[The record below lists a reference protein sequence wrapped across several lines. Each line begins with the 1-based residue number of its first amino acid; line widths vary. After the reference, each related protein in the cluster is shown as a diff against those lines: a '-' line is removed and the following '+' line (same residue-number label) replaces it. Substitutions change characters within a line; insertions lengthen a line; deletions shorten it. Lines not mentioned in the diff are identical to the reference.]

1 VALRSAVVGCPAGA
15 DYCHDLLLR
24 PPMQPLAPQHALMIA
39 NYVTEQLEE
48 ISQLQQQ
55 SMTARARD
63 KQKGLL
69 DCVPRWISALSL
81 FSALASRSPRLAAD
95 WITAH
100 QAIRQLVTLI
110 HLAVPPDLKAAG
122 LGALAALANP
132 SLPTCSSV
140 SVSGIATLGSSGGG
154 PHVESPDSTRQGG
167 LFTPWASVIWEALH
181 PSVQSHSEHD
191 VSWRASADDLA
202 TSVNSVTRMVGA
214 NDAHYVASAGIAGG
228 FALGSTPSASPAHFP
243 PRGNSSH
250 HRPAAPAAAT
260 GSTGDSVVHSDVEQP
275 GDWMGGDESVPD
287 FLKGIQED
295 FCVEQRHQT
304 YPQTIAF
311 LKLLQRLFASLTAA
325 GLPLP
330 SATMH
335 YVTWIGDHLLGGL
348 ETLAFRNPACKWE
361 LTAAALSVLLALLVP
376 YDPYTCTAAE
386 APPTEAPE
394 RRKAV
399 LVPHHVMPTHAISG
413 AARPDGTSNVGRLL
427 RPFPLSP

>member
-1 VALRSAVVGCPAGA
+1 
-15 DYCHDLLLR
+15 
-24 PPMQPLAPQHALMIA
+24 M
-39 NYVTEQLEE
+39 
-48 ISQLQQQ
+48 
-55 SMTARARD
+55 
-63 KQKGLL
+63 
-69 DCVPRWISALSL
+69 
-81 FSALASRSPRLAAD
+81 
-95 WITAH
+95 
-100 QAIRQLVTLI
+100 
-110 HLAVPPDLKAAG
+110 PPDLKAAG

-250 HRPAAPAAAT
+250 HRPAAPAAAA

-304 YPQTIAF
+304 YPREWPQLFSAPAWPCRHCKPLTPWPRQPLTRSSRVNHSNAETIAF

-376 YDPYTCTAAE
+376 YDPV
-386 APPTEAPE
+386 PE
-394 RRKAV
+394 
-399 LVPHHVMPTHAISG
+399 PI
-413 AARPDGTSNVGRLL
+413 
-427 RPFPLSP
+427 